1 MFTTRLNLIYLALL
15 IAALLAL
22 FLTPPNKPVASTFA
36 EDEYH
41 SAIWPEESPAV
52 YARFLNTPDKPPSV
66 HAGSVTQLDNGDV
79 LAVWFAGSREGAADV
94 AIYSR
99 RYRADINKWTP
110 PIVITDRERT
120 ARELGRY
127 IRKLGNPVIYTDA
140 QGGVWLYYVTVSV
153 GGWAGSSITV
163 KYSDNGGR
171 RWTPARRLIT
181 SPFMNLSTL
190 VKGSPV
196 RMKDGQLVLP
206 VYHEMITKFGELLH
220 FDQQGQLLYKTRMTQ
235 DPEALQPW
243 LVPTSSN
250 SGQAFYR
257 RAGNAPPRVLINETG
272 NGGGNWSSLHA
283 TEEANPGAAV
293 SVIRTHTGK
302 LLMAYNP
309 TKDNRNQLALASSTD
324 GKHWQ
329 HLRTLESGEGDNEF
343 SYPYLA
349 RGNAGD
355 YHLIYTWNRRL
366 MRYMRF
372 NDAWLEAE
380 Q

>member
-1 MFTTRLNLIYLALL
+1 MFTTRLNLIYLVLL
-15 IAALLAL
+15 IAALLTL
-22 FLTPPNKPVASTFA
+22 FLAPPNKPVSGTFA

-41 SAIWPEESPAV
+41 STIWPEESPAV

-171 RWTPARRLIT
+171 RWSPARRLIT

-190 VKGSPV
+190 VKASPI
-196 RMKDGQLVLP
+196 RMEDGQLVLP

-220 FDQQGQLLYKTRMTQ
+220 FDQEGQLLYKTRMTQ

-243 LVPTSSN
+243 LVATSST

-257 RAGNAPPRVLINETG
+257 RAGNAPPRVLINETS
-272 NGGGNWSSLHA
+272 NGGGNWSSLRA

-324 GKHWQ
+324 GKRWQ
-329 HLRTLESGEGDNEF
+329 HLRMLESGEGDNEF